1 MAVACAALAC
11 DPHHNGG
18 LSGRASDEWSR
29 TYNLPA
35 GAELQVVVG
44 SGSIDVTAGDGQT
57 VDVRAERVVHASSD
71 AAARGFVSH
80 IRIREDAT
88 PERIL
93 LQDQGLGDAF
103 TGVKLEVHFHV
114 SAPRSARLRLR
125 ALNGDVHVSGVEAP
139 VVASTTSGQIVG
151 SALGGSVDA
160 RVTSGSVTLDLAHV
174 TDRVAVDVTDG
185 PIDLAVPADARASI
199 TAQSTNGRVSVATLP
214 IQPDEVSSG
223 RRIRGRLNGGG
234 AAIALTTTNGDIQ
247 IRSRP

>member
-29 TYNLPA
+29 TYTLPA

-103 TGVKLEVHFHV
+103 TGVNVEDLHGC
-114 SAPRSARLRLR
+114 ACAR
-125 ALNGDVHVSGVEAP
+125 
-139 VVASTTSGQIVG
+139 
-151 SALGGSVDA
+151 
-160 RVTSGSVTLDLAHV
+160 
-174 TDRVAVDVTDG
+174 
-185 PIDLAVPADARASI
+185 
-199 TAQSTNGRVSVATLP
+199 
-214 IQPDEVSSG
+214 
-223 RRIRGRLNGGG
+223 
-234 AAIALTTTNGDIQ
+234 
-247 IRSRP
+247 